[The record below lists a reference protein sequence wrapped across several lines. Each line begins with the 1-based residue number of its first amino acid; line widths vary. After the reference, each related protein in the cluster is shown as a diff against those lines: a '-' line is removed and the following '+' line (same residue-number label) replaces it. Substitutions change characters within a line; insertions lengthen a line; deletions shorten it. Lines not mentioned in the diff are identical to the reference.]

1 MYSVSR
7 YSIRG
12 NARYAFGPP
21 LLGDIASWVGVG
33 EDGGEEYIVV
43 CVVARHHVARAAHTL
58 AEGWRVTSESQPLS
72 SLLSPLS
79 SPSVFLLRHNRLWY
93 EI

>member
-7 YSIRG
+7 YSVRG
-12 NARYAFGPP
+12 NARYAFGSHP
-21 LLGDIASWVGVG
+21 LGDIASWVGVG
-33 EDGGEEYIVV
+33 EDGDEEYVVV

-58 AEGWRVTSESQPLS
+58 AVGCEARLNLNIYRPVPRA
-72 SLLSPLS
+72 
-79 SPSVFLLRHNRLWY
+79 FLLKYNRLWC

>member
-7 YSIRG
+7 YSVRG
-12 NARYAFGPP
+12 NARYAFGPHP
-21 LLGDIASWVGVG
+21 LVDIVSWVGVG
-33 EDGGEEYIVV
+33 EDGGEEYVVV

-93 EI
+93 KI

>member
-7 YSIRG
+7 YSVRG
-12 NARYAFGPP
+12 NARYAFGPHP
-21 LLGDIASWVGVG
+21 LGDIASWVGVG
-33 EDGGEEYIVV
+33 EDGGEEYVVV

-72 SLLSPLS
+72 SLLSPLQ
-79 SPSVFLLRHNRLWY
+79 VYFY
-93 EI
+93 